1 MLLSAP
7 PDAATWTGTC
17 TSHHP
22 IQSATREHAR
32 VTPDRRDPKLGG
44 NDFGYGSPDSGFR
57 SMTANLQCT
66 DTHFFPKH
74 PSPGFAS
81 RAPKIM
87 PVEGNSYPNLQKG
100 LHAKP
105 NVLYGNWQIPEI
117 LPRDPAR
124 PDIEHFLQLEVPCSA
139 RHHEQSPAVSQSYLS
154 GAQEPSSVCIQ
165 RHTAAPRCTPARCM
179 GHQEH
184 STA

>member
-1 MLLSAP
+1 
-7 PDAATWTGTC
+7 
-17 TSHHP
+17 
-22 IQSATREHAR
+22 
-32 VTPDRRDPKLGG
+32 
-44 NDFGYGSPDSGFR
+44 
-57 SMTANLQCT
+57 MTANLQCT

-87 PVEGNSYPNLQKG
+87 PVEGNCYPNLQKG

-124 PDIEHFLQLEVPCSA
+124 PDIEHFLQLEV
-139 RHHEQSPAVSQSYLS
+139 H
-154 GAQEPSSVCIQ
+154 GAPS
-165 RHTAAPRCTPARCM
+165 RAAAPRLSFLPFRRARALQRMHTKTHRSTPLHPSQMHGTPRTFNYATPRPWS
-179 GHQEH
+179 G
-184 STA
+184 TALWCVCSPRFRIEGSSF